1 MKEEKVV
8 EEQATKKD
16 VQKLNIF
23 QKMSM
28 ATARIQ
34 KVAKKLKVGE
44 GTKQSYNAVS
54 EADVLEAVKPIEIEL
69 GIYSYPFDRKIVTES
84 RDTFKNSFGEKENYI
99 IRLETIYR
107 FVNTDN
113 PSEFIDI
120 KTYGDGVDSQ
130 DKAPGK
136 AMTYA
141 DKYALLKAYKI
152 GTGDDPDKN
161 LSGKLTRNKAED
173 ELKLIYINKMN
184 MLLSE
189 TETDIEEML
198 RYFGAKDIESM
209 SLNDTKKAVVILE
222 KKKSN
227 LKGDVF

>member
-1 MKEEKVV
+1 MKEEKKV
-8 EEQATKKD
+8 EEQTTEKN

-161 LSGKLTRNKAED
+161 LSGKLKQNKAEE
-173 ELKLIYINKMN
+173 ELKLINTNKMN

-198 RYFGAKDIESM
+198 RYFGVKDIESM
-209 SLNDTKKAVVILE
+209 SLNDTKKAVAILE